1 MGSGQKKVASSYCRL
16 PIAHCLLPA
25 CLGLFA
31 AIVMIQAAAAHDWYP
46 RECCHDVDC
55 APVERVEMLADGVL
69 RLTSRVGTTDVPAS
83 FPRQP
88 SPDDQM
94 HICMVRYSHF
104 DGMQPVCLFVPP
116 AMIPKPS

>member
-1 MGSGQKKVASSYCRL
+1 MARNRMNASMGFGFVA
-16 PIAHCLLPA
+16 AMLL
-25 CLGLFA
+25 
-31 AIVMIQAAAAHDWYP
+31 VSAAAAHDWYP

-55 APVERVEMLADGVL
+55 APVERAETLADGSL
-69 RLTSRVGTTDVPAS
+69 RLTSRVGTTVVPVS

-88 SPDDQM
+88 SPDHQM

-104 DGMQPVCLFVPP
+104 DDMRPVCLFVPP

>member
-1 MGSGQKKVASSYCRL
+1 MARNRMNASMGFGFVAAMLQVS
-16 PIAHCLLPA
+16 
-25 CLGLFA
+25 
-31 AIVMIQAAAAHDWYP
+31 AAAAHDWYP

-55 APVERVEMLADGVL
+55 APVERAETLADGSL
-69 RLTSRVGTTDVPAS
+69 RLTSRVGTTVVPVS

-88 SPDDQM
+88 SPDHQM

-104 DGMQPVCLFVPP
+104 DDMRPVCLFVPA